1 MTQAARGFSSLAT
14 NSCSVVAPVAPS
26 SASCL
31 TCDSVWS
38 YATTRWP
45 SRISRRLRFAPIR
58 PSPTMPSCMGLSVVI
73 GFS

>member
-1 MTQAARGFSSLAT
+1 MTHAARGLSSLAT
-14 NSCSVVAPVAPS
+14 NSCSVAAPVAPS
-26 SASCL
+26 PTSCL
-31 TCDSVWS
+31 TCASVWS

-45 SRISRRLRFAPIR
+45 SRISRRLRLAPIR